1 MPSLDAPEDGDLAL
15 PGDMRLPRYER
26 VREAIAARIRDG
38 EWGPG
43 EALPAELAM
52 AAEYGVSLGTV
63 RRAVSALVD
72 ERLLERRHG
81 SGTYVRR
88 GDFASSM
95 FRFFRLQG
103 ADRQPLRPEGRMLSR
118 AISPAPAEAAQ
129 ALGIP
134 VGAAAIRMSRVR
146 LVESEPIL
154 AEDIVLPLEPFRAFL
169 DVPDEAVGPLLYP
182 VYASVCGQVIARAEE
197 TITFGPCPAAEA
209 RMLGRKE
216 GAPVVIIER
225 IAYGLDNAP
234 REWRR
239 SYGPAERFQ
248 YKVEIR

>member
-1 MPSLDAPEDGDLAL
+1 MPALDASEDGDLAL

-72 ERLLERRHG
+72 ERLLERRQG

-95 FRFFRLQG
+95 FRFFRLHG

-118 AISPAPAEAAQ
+118 DVSPAPAEAAQ
-129 ALGIP
+129 ALGIAA
-134 VGAAAIRMSRVR
+134 GTAAIRMSRVR
-146 LVESEPIL
+146 MVDSEPIL
-154 AEDIVLPLEPFRAFL
+154 AEDIVLPLEPFRTFL
-169 DVPDEAVGPLLYP
+169 DVPDEAIGPLLYP

-197 TITFGPCPAAEA
+197 TITFGPCPAPEA
-209 RMLGRKE
+209 RILRRKE

>member
-1 MPSLDAPEDGDLAL
+1 MSSLDAYDEDAL

-26 VREAIAARIRDG
+26 VREAIAVRIRDG

-43 EALPAELAM
+43 DALPAELAM

-72 ERLLERRHG
+72 ERLLERRQG

-88 GDFASSM
+88 GDFGSAM

-103 ADRQPLRPEGRMLSR
+103 ADGQTLRPEGRMLSR
-118 AISPAPAEAAQ
+118 AVGPAPAEAAE
-129 ALGIP
+129 ALGLAP
-134 VGAAAIRMSRVR
+134 GGDAIRMHRLR
-146 LVESEPIL
+146 LVEGEPIL
-154 AEDIVLPLEPFRAFL
+154 AEDIVLPLHPFRSFL
-169 DVPDEAVGPLLYP
+169 DLTDEQVGPLLYP
-182 VYASVCGQVIARAEE
+182 VYATACGQVIARAEE
-197 TITFGPCPAAEA
+197 TITFGPCPAREA
-209 RMLGRKE
+209 RFLGRKE
-216 GAPVVIIER
+216 GSPVVIIER
-225 IAYGLDNAP
+225 IAYALDNGP